1 MRKKKREF
9 RKLHRKKDQREALIK
24 NLARSLFL
32 HEKIETTLVKAKEVS
47 KFVEKIITKAQRG
60 DLNSR
65 RYVAKFFE
73 KELVKKI
80 VDEIAPRYKNR
91 QGGYTRIYKLPPRA
105 SDSAK
110 MAIIELIK

>member
-1 MRKKKREF
+1 MRKKRKEF
-9 RKLHRKKDQREALIK
+9 RKLHRNKDQRKALIK

-32 HEKIETTLVKAKEVS
+32 HEKIETTLAKAKEVS
-47 KFVEKIITKAQRG
+47 KFAERIITKAKKG
-60 DLNSR
+60 DLNAR
-65 RYVAKFFE
+65 RYVARFFE

-80 VDEIAPRYKNR
+80 VDEIAPRYKDRN
-91 QGGYTRIYKLPPRA
+91 GGYTRIYKLPSRP